1 MTLAQSKLNLVQK
14 VLQTEDKRILKA
26 IKLIFDK
33 EEGDNDFELSPA
45 QKKELDKR
53 LADHKNGKLKYY
65 TIDEVK
71 KVVFKTAKK

>member
-1 MTLAQSKLNLVQK
+1 MTLAQSKINLVQK

-26 IKLIFDK
+26 IKLMFDK
-33 EEGDNDFELSPA
+33 EEGDNDFELSPD

-53 LADHKNGKLKYY
+53 LTDHKNGKLRYY